1 MNHRILRVEP
11 GSLAARLGI
20 KAGDRLAQID
30 GQSVIDLID
39 YQALCCA
46 SKLRLAVDRA
56 GKRTEFSIEKD
67 DYEPLGLEFE
77 GQLMSGVRSCC
88 NHCVFCFV
96 DQLPKDSRNTLH
108 VKDDDWRLS
117 LMMGNFVTLTNV
129 GPRELE
135 RIIAR
140 RASPLYISVHATD
153 PDLRARMLGNKRG
166 EGILEQLERLASGGI
181 RFHLQAVLCPGC
193 NDGEALD
200 RTIGD
205 LAALR
210 PAALSLALVPVG
222 LTSHRLGLAELK
234 PFDAAG
240 ASRVLDQVDAWR
252 RRLSGKAEN
261 GFVQAADE
269 FYILAR
275 RPFPDEDAYE
285 GYPQI
290 ENGVGMCRLLERE
303 FDEAYRMDDLTVAPA
318 LPARPAKVSIACGV
332 SVQPFLEKLI
342 RDHPL
347 PGVEAHVIPVENG
360 FFGPSVTVSGLLT
373 GRDLIRGLRGVQ
385 ADRVLITECMLR
397 EGEQVFLDGMALTEV
412 GRALNLDILPV
423 GRRGDQLLDALK
435 GAVGGIHG

>member
-11 GSLAARLGI
+11 GSLAARLGL

-30 GQSVIDLID
+30 GQNVIDLID
-39 YQALCCA
+39 YQALSCA
-46 SKLRLAVDRA
+46 SKLRLTVDRA
-56 GKRTEFSIEKD
+56 GKRTEYSIEKD
-67 DYEPLGLEFE
+67 DYEPLGLEFG

-88 NHCVFCFV
+88 NRCVFCFV
-96 DQLPKDSRNTLH
+96 DQLPSNSRQTMR

-129 GPRELE
+129 GPRELD

-140 RASPLYISVHATD
+140 RASPLYISVHATE
-153 PDLRARMLGNKRG
+153 PSLRARMLGTPRG
-166 EGILEQLERLASGGI
+166 AAILEQLKRLANGGI
-181 RFHLQAVLCPGC
+181 RFHLQAVLCPGY
-193 NDGEALD
+193 NDGDALD
-200 RTIGD
+200 RTLSE

-222 LTSHRLGLAELK
+222 LTSHRLGLTELK
-234 PFDAAG
+234 PFDAVG

-252 RRLSGKAEN
+252 ARLAGETGS

-269 FYILAR
+269 FYILAG
-275 RPFPDEDAYE
+275 RPLPEEDAYE

-303 FDEAYRMDDLTVAPA
+303 FDEAYRMDDLEAQ
-318 LPARPAKVSIACGV
+318 PAKISVACGV

-347 PGVEAHVIPVENG
+347 PGVEARVIPVENG
-360 FFGPSVTVSGLLT
+360 FFGPTVTVSGLLT
-373 GRDLIRGLRGVQ
+373 GRDLIRGLQGIT

-397 EGEQVFLDGMALTEV
+397 ENDPVFLALTEV
-412 GRALNLDILPV
+412 ERALNLNILPV

-435 GAVGGIHG
+435 GAMGGIHG

>member
-1 MNHRILRVEP
+1 MNHRIQRVEP
-11 GSLAARLGI
+11 GSLAARLGL
-20 KAGDRLAQID
+20 KAGDRLVKID

-39 YQALCCA
+39 YQALCCT
-46 SKLRLAVDRA
+46 SKLRLTTERG
-56 GKRTEFSIEKD
+56 GKQTEFSIEKD
-67 DYEPLGLEFE
+67 DYEPLGLEFD

-88 NHCVFCFV
+88 NQCVFCFV
-96 DQLPKDSRNTLH
+96 DQLPQNSRPTLH

-129 GPRELE
+129 GPRELD

-140 RASPLYISVHATD
+140 RASPMYISVHATD
-153 PDLRARMLGNKRG
+153 PELRARMLGTPRG
-166 EGILEQLERLASGGI
+166 AGIREQLDKLARGGI
-181 RFHLQAVLCPGC
+181 RFHLQAVLCPGY

-200 RTIGD
+200 RTISD

-222 LTSHRLGLAELK
+222 LTSHRLGLIDLK

-240 ASRVLDQVDAWR
+240 AARVLDQVDSWR
-252 RRLSGKAEN
+252 ARLVGSGS

-269 FYILAR
+269 FYILAG

-285 GYPQI
+285 DYPQI

-303 FDEAYRMDDLTVAPA
+303 FDEAYRLDDLM
-318 LPARPAKVSIACGV
+318 ARPARVVVVCGV

-342 RDHPL
+342 REHPL
-347 PGVEAHVIPVENG
+347 PGVEIRVIPLTNG
-360 FFGPSVTVSGLLT
+360 FFGKTVTVSGLLT
-373 GRDLIRGLRGVQ
+373 GGDLIRGLQNVQ

-397 EGEQVFLDGMALTEV
+397 EGDEVFLDGMALSEV
-412 GRALNLDILPV
+412 KRALGLDILPV

-435 GAVGGIHG
+435 GA